1 MQTGTEDGPT
11 QEIGY
16 PSASPVTWSLW
27 AADINENV
35 SELRWPNS
43 LRVYHAM
50 RTDAQ
55 IYSLLQALFLPIR
68 RSRWVIDPNGASDE
82 ATELVSTAL
91 GLPIR
96 GVEEPSSRKRMRF
109 NHDFHLEQ
117 SLLALIYG
125 YMFFETVGAIDD
137 SATKWELTKLAPRM
151 PQSISKIN
159 LDKKTNDLDSIQQ
172 WPRPGEPQM
181 GVPIPANI
189 LVPYIWGREGA
200 NWTGQS
206 MLRSCYKPWLL
217 KDRALRVDA
226 MKNERFGMGI
236 PIATAPL
243 GATRDTVM
251 QYAALA
257 RAARA
262 DGMAGVGLPNGG
274 SLGIQGVTGNLP
286 DVLASVEYYDTQMA
300 RAFLAMFSLLGQT
313 RTGSRAL
320 GESFVDFFKMGVDA
334 TAGWYKDITNKYVVE
349 NMIDWNYGID
359 ENAPR
364 LTWDEDPESRIT
376 ATDFVALVDAG
387 CIVVDAELRTWLTDR
402 WGISDPGEGTPV
414 PPGPSPTIQAV
425 PAADSS
431 DPNADT
437 KPAGGEDAPT
447 PIDSK
452 IKKAAASRRVIEQ
465 QRNQHAWDEFL
476 QS

>member
-11 QEIGY
+11 REVGY
-16 PSASPVTWSLW
+16 PNASPITWSLW

-35 SELRWPNS
+35 AELRWPSS
-43 LRVYHAM
+43 LRIYHHM

-68 RSRWVIDPNGASDE
+68 RSRWVIDPNGAKDE
-82 ATELVSTAL
+82 AVELTATAL

-109 NHDFHLEQ
+109 NHDLHLEHA
-117 SLLALIYG
+117 LLALIYG
-125 YMFFETVGAIDD
+125 FMFFETVGEIDE

-172 WPRPGEPQM
+172 WPRPGEPQI
-181 GVPIPANI
+181 GVPIPANV
-189 LVPYIWGREGA
+189 LAPYIWGREGA

-206 MLRSCYKPWLL
+206 ILRSCYKPWLL

-236 PIATAPL
+236 PVATAPL

-251 QYAALA
+251 QYAAMA

-274 SLGIQGVTGNLP
+274 TLGVQGVTGNLP
-286 DVLASVEYYDTQMA
+286 DVLASVDYYDTQMA

-313 RTGSRAL
+313 KTGSRAL

-334 TAGWYKDITNKYVVE
+334 TAGWYKDNTNKHVVE

-359 ENAPR
+359 ANAPL

-387 CIVVDAELRTWLTDR
+387 CIVVDDEVRTWLTDR
-402 WGISDPGEGTPV
+402 WGISDPGPSTPT
-414 PPGPSPTIQAV
+414 PPGPSPSMPAV
-425 PAADSS
+425 PAADPS
-431 DPNADT
+431 DPSATVETEDD
-437 KPAGGEDAPT
+437 DAPT

-452 IKKAAASRRVIEQ
+452 KKKAAASRRSIEQ

>member
-11 QEIGY
+11 SEIGY
-16 PSASPVTWSLW
+16 PSASPITWSLW
-27 AADINENV
+27 SADITENV
-35 SELRWPNS
+35 AELRWPMS
-43 LRVYHAM
+43 LKIYHHM

-68 RSRWVIDPNGASDE
+68 RSRWVIDPNGSRDE
-82 ATELVSTAL
+82 VVEMVATAL

-96 GVEEPSSRKRMRF
+96 GQEEPASRKRMRF
-109 NHDFHLEQ
+109 NHDMHLEH

-125 YMFFETVGAIDD
+125 YMFFEEVGEIEDGP
-137 SATKWELTKLAPRM
+137 SGKMQWMLQKLAPRM

-181 GVPIPANI
+181 GVKIPATS
-189 LVPYIWGREGA
+189 LAPYIWGREGA

-206 MLRSCYKPWLL
+206 ILRSCYKPWLL

-251 QYAALA
+251 QYAAMA

-286 DVLASVEYYDTQMA
+286 DVLASVEYYDMQMA
-300 RAFLAMFSLLGQT
+300 RAFLAMFSLLGST
-313 RTGSRAL
+313 KTGSRAL

-334 TAGWYKDITNKYVVE
+334 TAGWYKDTTNKHVVE
-349 NMIDWNYGID
+349 NMVDWNYGID
-359 ENAPR
+359 ENAPL
-364 LTWDEDPESRIT
+364 LTWDEDPETRIT

-387 CIVVDAELRTWLTDR
+387 CIVVDDEVRTWLSDR
-402 WGISDPGEGTPV
+402 WGISDPGPGTPT
-414 PPGPSPTIQAV
+414 PPGPSSAMPAV
-425 PAADSS
+425 PAADDSTS
-431 DPNADT
+431 TED
-437 KPAGGEDAPT
+437 EDAPT

-452 IKKAAASRRVIEQ
+452 KKKAAAARQIEA

>member
-1 MQTGTEDGPT
+1 
-11 QEIGY
+11 
-16 PSASPVTWSLW
+16 
-27 AADINENV
+27 
-35 SELRWPNS
+35 
-43 LRVYHAM
+43 M

-68 RSRWVIDPNGASDE
+68 RSRWVIDPNGSRDE
-82 ATELVSTAL
+82 VTELVATAL

-96 GVEEPSSRKRMRF
+96 GVDEPASRKRMRF
-109 NHDFHLEQ
+109 NHDMHLEHALL
-117 SLLALIYG
+117 SLVYG
-125 YMFFETVGAIDD
+125 YMFFETVGEINE
-137 SATKWELTKLAPRM
+137 SATRWELTKLAPRM
-151 PQSISKIN
+151 PQSISNIN
-159 LDKKTNDLDSIQQ
+159 LNKQNSELESIQQ

-181 GVPIPANI
+181 GPKIPANV
-189 LVPYIWGREGA
+189 LAPYIWGREGA

-206 MLRSCYKPWLL
+206 ILRSCYKPWIL

-236 PIATAPL
+236 PVGTAPL
-243 GATRDTVM
+243 GATRETVM
-251 QYAALA
+251 QYATMA
-257 RAARA
+257 RATRA

-274 SLGIQGVTGNLP
+274 TLGIQGVTGNLP
-286 DVLASVEYYDTQMA
+286 DIMASIDYYDTQMA

-313 RTGSRAL
+313 KTGSRAL

-334 TAGWYKDITNKYVVE
+334 TAGWYKNTTNKHVVE
-349 NMIDWNYGID
+349 NMIDWNFGID
-359 ENAPR
+359 ENAPL

-387 CIVVDAELRTWLTDR
+387 CIVVDDEVRTWLTDR
-402 WGISDPGEGTPV
+402 WGISDPGPTTPT
-414 PPGPSPTIQAV
+414 PPGPSATMPAV
-425 PAADSS
+425 PAAADSTVTDS
-431 DPNADT
+431 TDT
-437 KPAGGEDAPT
+437 EEEVDAPT

-452 IKKAAASRRVIEQ
+452 KKKAAASRSDIER